1 VRANFGSWSRYS
13 MGNGKVPLS
22 SMTLSALIT
31 LETDHISEKQLA
43 QIALAI
49 QNRWEAPAFVKMH
62 EIVIMD
68 EDGELGHIPTEDFQ
82 RGISTIFEN
91 LELSRAF
98 IMKNKGKRKYYIEK
112 IEGATLPSWMEEIEQ
127 APRVPEGVH
136 ECPHCGV
143 RFGTDLELSMHTKLH
158 YLF

>member
-1 VRANFGSWSRYS
+1 
-13 MGNGKVPLS
+13 MGNSKVPVS
-22 SMTLSALIT
+22 ETISSALIT
-31 LETDHISEKQLA
+31 LETDDISEKQLA

-68 EDGELGHIPTEDFQ
+68 EDGELGRIPAEDFQ
-82 RGISTIFEN
+82 RGIRTIFEN
-91 LELSRAF
+91 LELSGAF
-98 IMKNKGKRKYYIEK
+98 ILKHKGKTKYYIEK
-112 IEGATLPSWMEEIEQ
+112 IDGASLPSWMSEIEQ

-143 RFGTDLELSMHTKLH
+143 RFRSDLELSMHTKLH